1 MPNATVRA
9 NAQALPKTAPQ
20 PGAPSALAQAT
31 VELETLVAEI
41 KDRPGAENLAK
52 RIAFD
57 RAYSRWLAARAARD
71 NPDAAED
78 FESANRRDEECAR
91 AERELILMPAVLG
104 WMVWHKF
111 EVFTLCLEEDLRTG
125 ERTDHFSL
133 LALAAIK
140 ADLIRLGICELGL
153 DQKGAVQ

>member
-1 MPNATVRA
+1 
-9 NAQALPKTAPQ
+9 
-20 PGAPSALAQAT
+20 
-31 VELETLVAEI
+31 
-41 KDRPGAENLAK
+41 
-52 RIAFD
+52 
-57 RAYSRWLAARAARD
+57 
-71 NPDAAED
+71 
-78 FESANRRDEECAR
+78 
-91 AERELILMPAVLG
+91 MPAVLG

-153 DQKGAVQ
+153 YQKGAVR